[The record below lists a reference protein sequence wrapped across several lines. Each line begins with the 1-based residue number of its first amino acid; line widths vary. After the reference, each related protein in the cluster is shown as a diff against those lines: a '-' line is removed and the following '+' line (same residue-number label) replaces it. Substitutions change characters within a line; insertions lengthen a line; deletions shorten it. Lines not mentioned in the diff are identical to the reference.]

1 MLGMHLTQWMQRAKV
16 TRPYICGYFFS
27 TPGLF
32 RAQDGMVEMTP
43 KPLILRLL
51 WLVMH
56 KHVWI
61 ENKVGVGVKTEL
73 EKTRCI
79 SFKELNTIK
88 SSAAFSISTNMSN
101 LK

>member
-1 MLGMHLTQWMQRAKV
+1 
-16 TRPYICGYFFS
+16 
-27 TPGLF
+27 
-32 RAQDGMVEMTP
+32 MVEMTP

-61 ENKVGVGVKTEL
+61 ENKVGVGVKTAF

-79 SFKELNTIK
+79 SFKELKTIK
-88 SSAAFSISTNMSN
+88 TSAAFSISTNMLN
-101 LK
+101 LKWKQKHEAS